1 MAKTKKRNDIRQQ
14 RTKKKTDCGCKY
26 GGTNTDRDYPTVGT
40 VVEAKWSSQFG
51 PGKEWYRGKIT
62 NVHPGKTSSRN
73 PRFDV
78 EYDDG
83 EFEEKVKWENIR
95 MVNEPSLKNP
105 ESHVNM
111 GPPEPKYPPK
121 KLARLPYLQTPEEYH
136 LQVTGYDKDVV
147 DALLDIS
154 KTKPKKKSKKAF
166 KTKRDFKPSKKTL
179 ENFQMPPPQRG
190 GLEPFIQVEEE
201 EDYEGPQII
210 IIHNND
216 EFEEHDQ
223 RKLFNLLM
231 GFTGMIAISG
241 TAIAYSMR
249 DLIIQ

>member
-1 MAKTKKRNDIRQQ
+1 MVKTKKRNYIKNKKI
-14 RTKKKTDCGCKY
+14 TKKKDCGCKY
-26 GGTNTDRDYPTVGT
+26 GGTNTDIDYPTVGT
-40 VVEAKWSSQFG
+40 VVEAKWSSRFG

-73 PRFDV
+73 PSFDV

-95 MVNEPSLKNP
+95 MVNAPSVKNP
-105 ESHVNM
+105 ESPVNM

-166 KTKRDFKPSKKTL
+166 KTKRDFKPSKETL
-179 ENFQMPPPQRG
+179 DKFQMPPAQRG

-201 EDYEGPQII
+201 INSPQII
-210 IIHNND
+210 IIHNDD
-216 EFEEHDQ
+216 EFEEEHDQ

-231 GFTGMIAISG
+231 GFTGMIAISA
-241 TAIAYSMR
+241 TAIAYSIR
-249 DLIIQ
+249 DLIM